1 MNNLK
6 FAISTDNSSEPS
18 YYCKNSRYYRFVGNE
33 DVTSTDLPY
42 SAFWTYPELFDG
54 HFINLNNSVYP
65 VEDFDI
71 IFAAIECDVKHLAVL
86 RALYPNAVI
95 VGMYKEYWN
104 NNPSIRNYII
114 ENTDAYIHPYAT
126 LDVYRFLHSTTPKNS
141 YIIEHPINHK
151 LIQKKYNVEK
161 SNSIFN
167 YQKKVDNRKSTTNDV
182 IIKKLLDNKVDLQ
195 IANYT
200 GGRGLQPFIDGWKES
215 RYMLSTDM
223 FPMGGIQSVQCAVLN
238 TIMVG
243 GNNDNH
249 KILFPKLVGNDVDF
263 LISKINQLESD
274 LEYRKKIQSYAYDK
288 CISIFSYDAIREKI
302 IGLYKDIT
310 NGR

>member
-71 IFAAIECDVKHLAVL
+71 IFAAIECDVKHLSVL

-167 YQKKVDNRKSTTNDV
+167 YQKKIDNRESTTNDV

>member
-161 SNSIFN
+161 SNIIFN

>member
-1 MNNLK
+1 M
-6 FAISTDNSSEPS
+6 
-18 YYCKNSRYYRFVGNE
+18 
-33 DVTSTDLPY
+33 
-42 SAFWTYPELFDG
+42 PELFDG

-71 IFAAIECDVKHLAVL
+71 IFAAIECDVKHLSVL

>member
-71 IFAAIECDVKHLAVL
+71 IFAAIECDVKHLSVL

-151 LIQKKYNVEK
+151 LIQKN
-161 SNSIFN
+161 
-167 YQKKVDNRKSTTNDV
+167 
-182 IIKKLLDNKVDLQ
+182 
-195 IANYT
+195 
-200 GGRGLQPFIDGWKES
+200 
-215 RYMLSTDM
+215 
-223 FPMGGIQSVQCAVLN
+223 
-238 TIMVG
+238 IM
-243 GNNDNH
+243 
-249 KILFPKLVGNDVDF
+249 
-263 LISKINQLESD
+263 
-274 LEYRKKIQSYAYDK
+274 
-288 CISIFSYDAIREKI
+288 
-302 IGLYKDIT
+302 
-310 NGR
+310 

>member
-71 IFAAIECDVKHLAVL
+71 IFAAIECDVKHLSVL

-114 ENTDAYIHPYAT
+114 ENTDAYIHPHAT
-126 LDVYRFLHSTTPKNS
+126 LDIYRFLHSNTPKNS
-141 YIIEHPINHK
+141 YVIEHPINHK

-167 YQKKVDNRKSTTNDV
+167 YQKKIDNRESTTNDV

>member
-65 VEDFDI
+65 VE
-71 IFAAIECDVKHLAVL
+71 CDVKHLSVL

>member
-1 MNNLK
+1 MK
-6 FAISTDNSSEPS
+6 FAVATDNSSEPS
-18 YYCKNSRYYRFVGNE
+18 YYCKNSRYYRFNDNE
-33 DVTSTDLPY
+33 DVTSTDLPF

-54 HFINLNNSVYP
+54 YFINLNNSIYP
-65 VEDFDI
+65 QENFDI
-71 IFAAIECDVKHLAVL
+71 IFAAIECDVKHLKVL
-86 RALYPNAVI
+86 RVMYPNAVV

-104 NNPSIRNYII
+104 NNPPIRNYII

-126 LDVYRFLHSTTPKNS
+126 LDIYRFLHSNTPKNS
-141 YIIEHPINHK
+141 YVIEHPINHK

-167 YQKKVDNRKSTTNDV
+167 YQKKIDNRESTTNDV
-182 IIKKLLDNKVDLQ
+182 IIKKLLDSKVDLH
-195 IANYT
+195 ISNYT
-200 GGRGLQPFIDGWKES
+200 GGRGLQPFINGWKES

-249 KILFPKLVGNDVDF
+249 KILFPELVGNDVDF

-274 LEYRKKIQSYAYDK
+274 LKYRKKIQSYAYKK
-288 CISIFSYDAIREKI
+288 CMDIFSYDSIKRKI
-302 IGLYKDIT
+302 INLYKNIT
-310 NGR
+310 DGS